1 MDVPPRAASQV
12 PHRDLTT
19 AVAWGPCRC
28 TSARVDLPEWGGP
41 GPPRPADVAPE
52 AGAYRL
58 SIMTVSSPFAA
69 ASAVSEALSAASARV
84 GEGLVSVS
92 GRRWPITGI
101 AHAKDLVLTAAH
113 ATDREEGLRIQVGD
127 AWQPAQLVGRDPG
140 LDLALLRVSGANL
153 SPVTWV
159 EPGQRRVGT
168 LVLAVSRP
176 RGALRARL
184 GVLSVVEP
192 GFLTPWG
199 ARVDATLD
207 ADVSARPGLAGA
219 ALADVEGRVL
229 GMYVSGGPRERRV
242 VLPAETLAR
251 VASELLAHGRV
262 RRGYLGV
269 GTQPVRLQGQARA
282 AAGQETGLL
291 VLSVE
296 PGGPSDAAGLAL
308 GDVLLSLDGTPMED
322 VHDLLARLAHDAVGR
337 SLPLKL
343 LRGGKVEER
352 SVAIGVRP

>member
-1 MDVPPRAASQV
+1 M
-12 PHRDLTT
+12 T
-19 AVAWGPCRC
+19 AP
-28 TSARVDLPEWGGP
+28 
-41 GPPRPADVAPE
+41 
-52 AGAYRL
+52 
-58 SIMTVSSPFAA
+58 SPFAA
-69 ASAVSEALSAASARV
+69 ASAVSEALAAASNRV
-84 GEGLVSVS
+84 GESLVSVS

-101 AHAKDLVLTAAH
+101 AQATDLVLTAAH
-113 ATDREEGLRIQVGD
+113 AAEREDGLRVHAGGS
-127 AWQPAQLVGRDPG
+127 WHPAQLVGRDPG
-140 LDLALLRVSGANL
+140 LDLALLRVTGANL
-153 SPVTWV
+153 TPARWV
-159 EPGQRRVGT
+159 EAAQRRVGT

-176 RGALRARL
+176 RGALRSRL

-199 ARVDATLD
+199 ARVDATLE

-219 ALADVEGRVL
+219 ALADIEGRVL

-242 VLPAETLAR
+242 VLPAETLSR
-251 VASELLAHGRV
+251 VASEILAHGRV

-269 GTQPVRLQGQARA
+269 GTQPARLQGQARA
-282 AAGQETGLL
+282 AAGQDSGLL

-308 GDVLLSLDGTPMED
+308 GDVLLSLDGTPMGD

-352 SVAIGVRP
+352 TVAVGVRP